1 MKLWTYRFRPVVEGA
16 EIPVALETA
25 FTWSR
30 LVVDA
35 PEGPREDRQD
45 YQQEPYRLHR
55 VEIPSAAG
63 PLVFESGPRN
73 AWTFGLRVSRDGVTL
88 WESHREPHAYLG
100 RMRALLV
107 SRQGDRPAIDNSV
120 FRRNAP
126 AIAADVAL
134 GLLFFV
140 TGKLTDLRTAALVTA
155 GAGLALLPLQWAL
168 RHLLRRPVD
177 LLGGMALFGVGM
189 LLLSA
194 GFSWYF
200 DSEFAVQLKATVLGG
215 VSAVAFALDALGGG
229 KLLARR
235 VASYL
240 PYRDVHAR
248 RLGLGLA
255 LTGAV
260 MAGANLLVALTWS
273 KDVWLFYTTWADFLI
288 AALMGQWAVAW
299 ARQGE
304 GPDAGARPGPG

>member
-88 WESHREPHAYLG
+88 WESHRDPHAYLG

-140 TGKLTDLRTAALVTA
+140 TGKLTDLRTAALVAA
-155 GAGLALLPLQWAL
+155 GAGLALFPLQWT
-168 RHLLRRPVD
+168 LRRVLRKPID
-177 LLGGMALFGVGM
+177 LLGGMALFGVVM
-189 LLLSA
+189 LLLAA
-194 GFSWYF
+194 GFAWYF
-200 DSEFAVQLKATVLGG
+200 DSDFAVQLKATALGG
-215 VSAVAFALDALGGG
+215 VSAAAFTLDALCGG
-229 KLLARR
+229 KHLARR
-235 VASYL
+235 VAAYL
-240 PYRDVHAR
+240 PYRDLNLR

-255 LTGAV
+255 LTGTA
-260 MAGANLLVALTWS
+260 MAGANLLVALAFS
-273 KDVWLFYTTWADFLI
+273 KDVWLFYTTWADFVV
-288 AALMGQWAVAW
+288 AALMGQWALTW
-299 ARQGE
+299 ARKG
-304 GPDAGARPGPG
+304 G